1 MATPAS
7 RVTPL
12 PGPLVGAGP
21 YEKVFENASFGIAI
35 TDWNGRFEQC
45 NPAYCRLLGYTEQAL
60 RQLDFTAL
68 VHPDDRRAN
77 LAEINRLKAGEV
89 ASIEIENR
97 YMHRNGSS
105 VAVNKLVSILHD
117 GAAGPKRL
125 LALVTA
131 ADVTERQRA
140 EALQQRIHDTFYR
153 LVERNPFGVYVVDA
167 DFRLREVSL
176 GARKVFANI
185 DPLIG
190 RDFAEILHV
199 IWPEPFASEAN
210 ALFRHTL
217 NTGEPYKA
225 PSTVQKRNNTE
236 DVEAYDWR
244 IEQVMLP
251 EGRAGVVC
259 YFYDLS
265 ERQRWE
271 TQLRESEERFRA
283 MANGLPLLVWKHDE
297 AGGLVF
303 VNDTYC
309 TYFGVTREEMR
320 DARWRLLTHPD
331 DGTAYAEHFMACV
344 LERKP
349 FHGEVR
355 VRRADGAW
363 RWLESWAQP
372 RFGDDGTFHGHV
384 GTSADITERREA
396 ERALR
401 EADERKD
408 EFLAT
413 LAHELRNPLAPIRN
427 AVQILTHP
435 NVSPADSAMALKMID
450 RQTQAMV
457 RLVDDLM
464 DVSRIAHGKLQLRR
478 EPVALGSVIEQALD
492 AVRHGFEQARLRLE
506 VAMPHEPL
514 VVNADPVR
522 LAQVLSNLL
531 TNAGKYT
538 PAGGNIWLKV
548 VRHGDAARVSVR
560 DNGIGISPDQ
570 LPRIFDMFMQDQPA
584 LSRSQGGLGIGLALA
599 RSLVEA
605 HGGAIEARSEGPGRG
620 AEFTVVV
627 PLSRANADDPHS
639 SAPRTRPAPPS
650 GGQRVL
656 LVEDSVDGAASLATL
671 LGLRGLVV
679 TVVGDGVAALAAA
692 AQSRP
697 DIVLLDLGLPKMNGF
712 EVCRALRAL
721 PGGEHLTIV
730 AISGWGQESDRRH
743 SAAAGFD
750 AHLVKPVE
758 VDELLAVLHGF
769 TGQRAATR

>member
-1 MATPAS
+1 MAAPAS
-7 RVTPL
+7 PVTPL
-12 PGPLVGAGP
+12 AEPQARAEA
-21 YEKVFENASFGIAI
+21 YEKVFENASPGIAI
-35 TDWNGRFEQC
+35 TDWEGRFEQC
-45 NPAYCRLLGYTEQAL
+45 NPAYCRLLGYTEQEL
-60 RQLDFTAL
+60 RQLHFTAL
-68 VHPDDRRAN
+68 VHPDDQRAN

-89 ASIEIENR
+89 ASIEIRNR
-97 YMHRNGSS
+97 YTHRDGST
-105 VAVNKLVSILHD
+105 VAVNKHVSVLHD
-117 GAAGPKRL
+117 GLARPKRL
-125 LALVTA
+125 LALVTV
-131 ADVTERQRA
+131 ADVSERQRA
-140 EALQQRIHDTFYR
+140 EERQQRTHDMFYR
-153 LVERNPFGVYVVDA
+153 LIERNPFGVYVVDA
-167 DFRLREVSL
+167 DFKLRELSL

-185 DPLIG
+185 EPLIG
-190 RDFAEILHV
+190 RDFAEILRL
-199 IWPEPFASEAN
+199 IWPEPFASEVN
-210 ALFRHTL
+210 ALFRRTL
-217 NTGEPYKA
+217 ESGEPYTA
-225 PSTVQKRNNTE
+225 PSTVQQRNN
-236 DVEAYDWR
+236 VEEVESYDWR

-251 EGRAGVVC
+251 EGRPGVVC

-297 AGGLVF
+297 AGRLVF

-309 TYFGVTREEMR
+309 AYFGVTREEMR

-355 VRRADGAW
+355 ARRADGAW
-363 RWLESWAQP
+363 RWVESWAQP
-372 RFGDDGTFHGHV
+372 RFGADGAFHGHV

-435 NVSPADSAMALKMID
+435 KVSPNDAAIALKMID

-492 AVRHGFEQARLRLE
+492 AVRPSFEQARLRLD
-506 VAMPHEPL
+506 VTMPAEPL
-514 VVNADPVR
+514 VVDADPVR
-522 LAQVLSNLL
+522 LAQVFSNLL

-538 PAGGNIWLKV
+538 PAGGHVWLTV
-548 VRHGDAARVSVR
+548 LRDGDAARVSVR
-560 DNGIGISPDQ
+560 DDGIGISPDQ
-570 LPRIFDMFMQDQPA
+570 LPRIFDMFMQEQPA

-605 HGGAIEARSEGPGRG
+605 HGGTIEARSEGPGRG
-620 AEFTVVV
+620 AEFSVVV
-627 PLSRANADDPHS
+627 PLSRATPEPRDS
-639 SAPRTRPAPPS
+639 SATRTRPAPPS
-650 GGQRVL
+650 SGQRVL
-656 LVEDSVDGAASLATL
+656 VVEDSVDGATSLATL

-679 TVVGDGVAALAAA
+679 TVASEGVAALAAA
-692 AQSRP
+692 ATSPP

-721 PGGEHLTIV
+721 PAGEHATIV

-743 SAAAGFD
+743 SAEAGFD

-758 VDELLAVLHGF
+758 VDELLAVLRGF
-769 TGQRAATR
+769 AGRRRVR